1 MSYIVQQ
8 DRPELSQRAVLEGL
22 LVLKEHAYENS
33 RTQRSLY
40 YNKTVSGFNV
50 MVELSRKSREGFQ
63 KQTIEKTKMITQQ
76 QM

>member
-1 MSYIVQQ
+1 M
-8 DRPELSQRAVLEGL
+8 E
-22 LVLKEHAYENS
+22 
-33 RTQRSLY
+33 

-76 QM
+76 QT